1 MRVWAVAWALALA
14 RRCAPKRS
22 VVKPPGAPLPKGADP
37 RTRAAVAARSAS
49 RRAEQ
54 RARGELDRST
64 LVTNDTIG
72 APVSRLRPPTRAM
85 PLRRCLLRLSARDGD
100 GPEERRRKELS
111 LAPCA
116 VGA

>member
-22 VVKPPGAPLPKGADP
+22 VVKPPGAPLPKGVDP

-72 APVSRLRPPTRAM
+72 A
-85 PLRRCLLRLSARDGD
+85 DGD

-116 VGA
+116 VGAAC